1 MARAMLVLALTLASS
16 LEFQVTDEENPDTC
30 LVESLL
36 YLVENMGLSFSVAK
50 NSPTDSFCK
59 ADNIVL
65 LSRHMIQSQ
74 FCRDV
79 ILLQLGITYC
89 IILN

>member
-1 MARAMLVLALTLASS
+1 MTLALALTLASS
-16 LEFQVTDEENPDTC
+16 LEFQVTC

-36 YLVENMGLSFSVAK
+36 YLVENMGLCFSVAK
-50 NSPTDSFCK
+50 NSPTDSFYK
-59 ADNIVL
+59 ADSIVL

-74 FCRDV
+74 FCWGV
-79 ILLQLGITYC
+79 ILLQLGFTYC